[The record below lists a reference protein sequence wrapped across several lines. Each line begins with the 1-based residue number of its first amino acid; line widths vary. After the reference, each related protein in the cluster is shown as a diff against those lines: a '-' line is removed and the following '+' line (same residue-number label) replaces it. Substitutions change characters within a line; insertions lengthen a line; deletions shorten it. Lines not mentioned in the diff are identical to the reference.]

1 MPLTTVLYFLLQGG
15 VNITNETRS
24 FNTFYETYRPEPVA
38 DSYSSED
45 LINGGHVSSRSRFFG
60 AIDII
65 ITGEVC
71 LFTLPRDAYSQI
83 YNRRVMSVGRLG
95 ALINISGA

>member
-1 MPLTTVLYFLLQGG
+1 LYFLLQGG

-24 FNTFYETYRPEPVA
+24 FNAFYETYRPEPVA
-38 DSYSSED
+38 DGYSSKD
-45 LINGGHVSSRSRFFG
+45 IINDGHVSSRSRFFG

-71 LFTLPRDAYSQI
+71 PFTLHCDAYSQT
-83 YNRRVMSVGRLG
+83 YTRRVMSVGRLG
-95 ALINISGA
+95 ALINISGV